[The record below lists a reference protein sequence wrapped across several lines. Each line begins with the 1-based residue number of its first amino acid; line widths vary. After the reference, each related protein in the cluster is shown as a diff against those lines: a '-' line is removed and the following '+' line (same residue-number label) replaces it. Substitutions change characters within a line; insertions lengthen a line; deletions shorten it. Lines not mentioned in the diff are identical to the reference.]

1 MNYFALFG
9 LKTVKIGSSTE
20 FKKLSNLLLFH
31 EEVIHF
37 YKHLFSEVVTPSFGD
52 GESQPQAP
60 FPTNLRLRILIQS
73 FKCKQSCFDYTYI
86 VLLCLDEFCP
96 LHLENV
102 KKCVN

>member
-37 YKHLFSEVVTPSFGD
+37 YKHLFSEVVTPAFG
-52 GESQPQAP
+52 QH
-60 FPTNLRLRILIQS
+60 TW
-73 FKCKQSCFDYTYI
+73 
-86 VLLCLDEFCP
+86 
-96 LHLENV
+96 
-102 KKCVN
+102 